1 MADRNGLRAGQGTVR
16 WGGWASGACGKR
28 RLGGGGSGGA
38 GQPIMVRLA
47 DTDKRAARA
56 GERKCLMVGFPK
68 GKARIRR
75 GIPCHEGRNV
85 EGEEAGAAKGAPL
98 S

>member
-16 WGGWASGACGKR
+16 WGGWASGAWGKR

-56 GERKCLMVGFPK
+56 GERKCLMVGFPH
-68 GKARIRR
+68 GKARRGR
-75 GIPCHEGRNV
+75 GIPCHEGRPG

>member
-1 MADRNGLRAGQGTVR
+1 MDGGGVGAWPTGTGSGPGRERYGGAAGHLGLEER
-16 WGGWASGACGKR
+16 GGWGEAVP
-28 RLGGGGSGGA
+28 GGA

-75 GIPCHEGRNV
+75 
-85 EGEEAGAAKGAPL
+85 
-98 S
+98 

>member
-16 WGGWASGACGKR
+16 WGIWGLRKEAV
-28 RLGGGGSGGA
+28 GGEAVPGGA

-56 GERKCLMVGFPK
+56 GERKCLMVRFP
-68 GKARIRR
+68 
-75 GIPCHEGRNV
+75 
-85 EGEEAGAAKGAPL
+85 
-98 S
+98 

>member
-1 MADRNGLRAGQGTVR
+1 MADRNGLRAGQGAVR
-16 WGGWASGACGKR
+16 WGGWASGPCGER

-56 GERKCLMVGFPK
+56 GERKCLMVRFP
-68 GKARIRR
+68 
-75 GIPCHEGRNV
+75 
-85 EGEEAGAAKGAPL
+85 
-98 S
+98 